1 MAVFV
6 VSVVGFGAAVRIPE
20 SRPMQEQRYDKVRSS
35 FIRISQSSAEIL
47 QSAFSFVQSDAEFV
61 ESGPAEPL
69 GGGFWDKSEI
79 GFYKIERLLHT
90 IRDFGNKRRA
100 RESGIPL
107 TLYSERS
114 ACGLPPAAGICVL
127 RDPCLPSPA
136 AGICVFRD
144 PCLPSPAA
152 GIRVFPGSPGP
163 WASSVPRRL
172 PRC

>member
-1 MAVFV
+1 
-6 VSVVGFGAAVRIPE
+6 
-20 SRPMQEQRYDKVRSS
+20 MQEQRYDKVRSS

-114 ACGLPPAAGICVL
+114 ACGLLPPMPEQPAVRGL
-127 RDPCLPSPA
+127 RGLIGRRVIIPCDSRP
-136 AGICVFRD
+136 FRD
-144 PCLPSPAA
+144 PFGFPASA
-152 GIRVFPGSPGP
+152 MPVDPTNR
-163 WASSVPRRL
+163 
-172 PRC
+172 